1 MRNTALVL
9 VLAAACGGGGGNNE
23 KKDATTIPP
32 VDSPPTIDAPSLI
45 GCTPVSGTTVKL
57 RPIGTV
63 SGSAVLATAPK
74 NDGRLFVLEQQGRIR
89 IFENEQLNPTAYLDI
104 NNLAVGG
111 DGAAGSEQGL
121 LGLAFHPNFA
131 NNRQFF
137 VYYTTSN
144 ANVVARYTQSET
156 NPNVADTTGEVL
168 LTIPDFASN
177 HNGGMIEFGNDGYL
191 YIGTGDG
198 GGGGDPQRTA
208 QNPNSLLGKILRID
222 VNSEANGKK
231 YAIPSDNPFATA
243 GGAPEV
249 YILGLRNPWRW
260 SFDPMTYDL
269 YIGDVGQGGNLSAG
283 FEEVNVLKAGE
294 QAGKNL
300 GWSKYEGNTCYQSNY
315 TPCVAGEFNANGMT
329 GPQNFHT
336 GSGQNW
342 HSVIG
347 GQVYRG
353 ACFPDL
359 QGYYF
364 FTDYTARP
372 LMRGKLEANG
382 SLTVV
387 ELPRPTNFPQGPT
400 SIHADARGELFIT
413 NTAGAVMQIE
423 AGP

>member
-9 VLAAACGGGGGNNE
+9 VFAAACGGGGGNNTE
-23 KKDATTIPP
+23 KKDAATVP
-32 VDSPPTIDAPSLI
+32 VDTAEPTIDAPALI
-45 GCTPVSGTTVKL
+45 GCTPVSGTTVKV
-57 RPIGTV
+57 RMIGQV

-89 IFENEQLNPTAYLDI
+89 VFENEMLKTEAYLDVSA
-104 NNLAVGG
+104 LANGG
-111 DGAAGSEQGL
+111 TPPSEQGL

-131 NNRQFF
+131 LNRQFF
-137 VYYTTSN
+137 IYYTTSN
-144 ANVVARYTQSET
+144 ANIVARYTQSAT
-156 NPNVADTTGEVL
+156 DPNKADPTGEIIL
-168 LTIPDFASN
+168 SIPDFASN
-177 HNGGMIEFGNDGYL
+177 HNGGMIEFSPKDGYL

-208 QNPNSLLGKILRID
+208 QNTNNLLGKILRID

-231 YAIPSDNPFATA
+231 YAIPSDNPFATT

-249 YILGLRNPWRW
+249 FAIGLRNPWRW
-260 SFDPMTYDL
+260 SFDRDTGDI
-269 YIGDVGQGGNLSAG
+269 YIGDVGQGGIPSNTTPG
-283 FEEVNVLKAGE
+283 TEEVTVVKNGE
-294 QAGKNL
+294 LGGKNL
-300 GWSKYEGNTCYQSNY
+300 GWSVYEGSGCFPGNNY
-315 TPCVAGEFNANGMT
+315 TCPASGIVA
-329 GPQNFHT
+329 PQYT
-336 GSGQNW
+336 RSGTDNW

-353 ACFPDL
+353 SCFPDL

-372 LMRGKLEANG
+372 LMRGKLETSG
-382 SLTVV
+382 SLTVT
-387 ELPRPTNFPQGPT
+387 ELTRPTGWPNSPT

-413 NTAGAVMQIE
+413 NTSGTVMQIE